1 MSEESVITDE
11 MRAAVGVESEPGVW
25 PIERGAIEKFA
36 NAIGDS
42 SDLYTD
48 EAAAR
53 ETPAG
58 GVIAPP
64 TFLRLLAPGAH
75 KAAYAM
81 PYVEVLDG
89 GSEYEYH
96 VPIRVGDTITS
107 TVTLVE
113 IFEKPGRLGL
123 MLFRVHEFRY
133 VNQYGQLVATQ
144 RSTSINYPDQE

>member
-11 MRAAVGVESEPGVW
+11 MRAAIGVESEPGVW

-42 SDLYTD
+42 SVLYTD
-48 EAAAR
+48 EVAAR
-53 ETPAG
+53 QTAAG

-64 TFLRLLAPGAH
+64 TFLRLLSHGTQNATY
-75 KAAYAM
+75 KM
-81 PYVEVLDG
+81 PYREVLDG

-96 VPIRVGDTITS
+96 APIRVGDTITS
-107 TVTLVE
+107 TVTLVD

-123 MLFRVHEFRY
+123 MLFRVSEYRY

-144 RSTSINYPDQE
+144 RTTSINYPDQE